1 VRLRHSRLLTQKG
14 AELLHSAGVS
24 NVIDD
29 QEVVRPVFEVFK
41 HGEVAF
47 ISPRDPTADRLVRVV
62 PADMTGR
69 PTPRDLPRD
78 VFETACDPAI
88 EVSNLENEFAA
99 RELAIK
105 SAEVVR
111 HAVTEAV
118 IAIIDRRV
126 VWLPPRRAVVR
137 TKSDLA
143 KERV

>member
-1 VRLRHSRLLTQKG
+1 
-14 AELLHSAGVS
+14 
-24 NVIDD
+24 
-29 QEVVRPVFEVFK
+29 
-41 HGEVAF
+41 
-47 ISPRDPTADRLVRVV
+47 
-62 PADMTGR
+62 
-69 PTPRDLPRD
+69 